1 MQRTQAIFGSTL
13 FLILVLGLV
22 VIYFPY
28 IFCHWRL
35 APPFFGFLPVR
46 AIGLLI
52 FGAGL
57 YILLDAYVRFALQG
71 LGTPAPVAPPSRLVV
86 TGVYRYVR
94 NPMYMAILAAV
105 WGQGLFF
112 GNAQVIHYGLYLWAG
127 FFAFV
132 LCYEEPALR
141 RKFGAEYLKFCAEV
155 PRWIPR
161 LNPYSPPHMHS
172 F

>member
-1 MQRTQAIFGSTL
+1 MKRRRAILGSTL
-13 FLILVLGLV
+13 FLTLVLGLV

-28 IFCHWRL
+28 IFCYWRL
-35 APPFFGFLPVR
+35 APPFFGFWPFR
-46 AIGLLI
+46 ITGI
-52 FGAGL
+52 SMFGGGL

-71 LGTPAPVAPPSRLVV
+71 LGTPAPMAPPTHLVV

-94 NPMYMAILAAV
+94 NPMYVAILAAV
-105 WGQGLFF
+105 WGEGLFF
-112 GNAQVIHYGLYLWAG
+112 GNAQVMHYGLYLWAG

-132 LCYEEPALR
+132 ICYEEPALR
-141 RKFGAEYLKFCAEV
+141 RKFGVGYQEYCAVV

-161 LNPYSPPHMHS
+161 FSPYSPPRQHS